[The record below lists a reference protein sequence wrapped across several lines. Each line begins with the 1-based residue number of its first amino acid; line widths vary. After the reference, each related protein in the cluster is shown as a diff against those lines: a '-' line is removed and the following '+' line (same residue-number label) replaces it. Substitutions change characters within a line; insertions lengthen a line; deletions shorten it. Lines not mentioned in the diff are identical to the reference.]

1 VSFLLLAVTR
11 ESRNRK
17 GRFAVPHDTQRNI
30 KMIAAPQRTAT
41 RIEIQFAD
49 RKRRRSLREELS
61 IVSQKGLTPA
71 MIAQGVRR
79 VK

>member
-11 ESRNRK
+11 ESRKRK
-17 GRFAVPHDTQRNI
+17 GSFAVPHDTQRNTKI
-30 KMIAAPQRTAT
+30 IATPQHVAA

-61 IVSQKGLTPA
+61 IV
-71 MIAQGVRR
+71 
-79 VK
+79 